1 MEKTEKINIRNAEIN
16 DFDEIFLLLKQLWP
30 DKKLKK
36 NSLQNVFEHLIK
48 SNQEEFFCA
57 EIKGKMVG
65 FCTLAIRNSLWQE
78 GYMCH
83 ICELVVDETFR
94 GKSIGTNLIKAASEV
109 AKKRGCKK
117 IELDSAIHR
126 KRAHSFYKKIGFEN
140 RAYLFSKN
148 L

>member
-1 MEKTEKINIRNAEIN
+1 MEKIEFVNIRNAEIN

-30 DKKLKK
+30 DRKLNKR
-36 NSLQNVFEHLIK
+36 SLQNVFEHLIK
-48 SNQEEFFCA
+48 SDHEELFCA
-57 EIKGKMVG
+57 EIEGKMVG

-83 ICELVVDETFR
+83 ICELVVDEAFR
-94 GKSIGTNLIKAASEV
+94 GKSIGTDLIKTASEV

-117 IELDSAIHR
+117 IELDSAFNR
-126 KRAHSFYKKIGFEN
+126 KRAHNFYNKIGFEN